1 MPREATR
8 RTLAD
13 RALNPDWMEGVHV
26 FRLPGDYAPLIPPAR
41 QQYAFAMPE
50 VLITDA
56 GRDQLAYL
64 DDYTSAAPNW
74 LGASGPGTL
83 EFRTPRA
90 VARNGTGFLIAD
102 SGNHRVVS
110 IDDASGSGWLTFGAY
125 GSGAGELNQPAG
137 VAVDSKSRIY
147 IADTGNRRVVR
158 VDGIDGSG
166 WVSFGAGGTPTP
178 VDPAV
183 GKFRQPTGLAVD
195 NNDELWIADWQCSRV
210 VHIASM
216 AGLGWSTVP
225 VDGPVALASDDA
237 NSAIMVGALGAK
249 RISRHDAATGALN
262 AATPPNTLTAPAA
275 VQIHDA
281 KIVGLDAAARRLVTI
296 NDALSQVTTQVHLAD
311 LDIRRPM
318 GMVVW

>member
-1 MPREATR
+1 
-8 RTLAD
+8 
-13 RALNPDWMEGVHV
+13 
-26 FRLPGDYAPLIPPAR
+26 
-41 QQYAFAMPE
+41 MPE

-74 LGASGPGTL
+74 LGAPGPGTR

-90 VARNGTGFLIAD
+90 IARTGTGFLIAD

-110 IDDASGSGWLTFGAY
+110 IDDASGSGWRTFGAS
-125 GSGAGELNQPAG
+125 GSGAGQFNQPAG

-158 VDGIDGSG
+158 IDGIDGSG
-166 WVSFGAGGTPTP
+166 WVSFGTGGTPTP
-178 VDPAV
+178 ADPAV
-183 GKFRQPTGLAVD
+183 GKFRRPTGLAVD
-195 NNDELWIADWQCSRV
+195 AKDELWIADWECSRV

-216 AGLGWSTVP
+216 AGAGWSTVT
-225 VDGPVALASDDA
+225 VDAPVALACDDTH
-237 NSAIMVGALGAK
+237 SAILVGAIGAK
-249 RISRHDAATGALN
+249 RISRHNAATGALI
-262 AATPPNTLTAPAA
+262 AATPANALTAPAA
-275 VQIHDA
+275 VQLHDA

>member
-1 MPREATR
+1 
-8 RTLAD
+8 
-13 RALNPDWMEGVHV
+13 
-26 FRLPGDYAPLIPPAR
+26 
-41 QQYAFAMPE
+41 MPE

-64 DDYTSAAPNW
+64 DDYTSAAPSW
-74 LGASGPGTL
+74 LGAPGPGTR

-90 VARNGTGFLIAD
+90 IVRTGTGFLIAD

-110 IDDASGSGWLTFGAY
+110 IDDASGSGWRTFGAC
-125 GSGAGELNQPAG
+125 GSGAGAFNQPAG

-147 IADTGNRRVVR
+147 VADTGNRRIVR
-158 VDGIDGSG
+158 IDGIDGSG
-166 WVSFGAGGTPTP
+166 WVSFGTGGTPTP
-178 VDPAV
+178 ADPAV

-195 NNDELWIADWQCSRV
+195 TDDELWIADWQCSRV

-216 AGLGWSTVP
+216 AGAGWSTIS
-225 VDGPVALASDDA
+225 VDAPVALASDDA
-237 NSAIMVGALGAK
+237 NSAVLVGAIGAK
-249 RISRHDAATGALN
+249 RISRHNAATGSVT
-262 AATPPNTLTAPAA
+262 AATPANSLTSPAA
-275 VQIHDA
+275 VQVHDA

-318 GMVVW
+318 GVVVW